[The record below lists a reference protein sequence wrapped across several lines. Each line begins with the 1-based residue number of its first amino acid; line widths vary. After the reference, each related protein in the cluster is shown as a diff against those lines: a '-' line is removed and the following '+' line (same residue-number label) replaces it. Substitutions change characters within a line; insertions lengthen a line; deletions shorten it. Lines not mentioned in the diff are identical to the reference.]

1 MIVWKIPVG
10 RTREEKKRVFTERSR
25 SDSDPHRGFD
35 SPFLMSASFLRGPQ
49 IVRYRLCNSQ
59 RRVIDGNW
67 KDGAAA
73 NGKDDFLPGQVNLK
87 TPRGAS
93 LPRHAI
99 PHLDGYFVTSSGNCQ
114 SGNATR
120 TNKINSH
127 IGTFRHHLKSAPSW
141 NYHQARWSNCLK
153 IGERRNREDSNFTT
167 FVRAYLG
174 GQNETG
180 RSNSNAVTVYWG
192 YRVNRSRLKQYPRAI
207 ERGTRVPSSNARIQG
222 LPIICSL
229 FYSYITNHD
238 TLGSI
243 GLAPFHSLALV
254 PPISDPRLEWSSA
267 SRERGVTLHNVFRTV
282 EWGQRKS

>member
-1 MIVWKIPVG
+1 MQYLDVQIQRDDRLKDTG
-10 RTREEKKRVFTERSR
+10 RKNSGRKKKRVFTERSR

-127 IGTFRHHLKSAPSW
+127 IGTFRHHLKSAPS
-141 NYHQARWSNCLK
+141 YEIIIKH
-153 IGERRNREDSNFTT
+153 GD
-167 FVRAYLG
+167 
-174 GQNETG
+174 
-180 RSNSNAVTVYWG
+180 
-192 YRVNRSRLKQYPRAI
+192 
-207 ERGTRVPSSNARIQG
+207 
-222 LPIICSL
+222 PI
-229 FYSYITNHD
+229 
-238 TLGSI
+238 
-243 GLAPFHSLALV
+243 V
-254 PPISDPRLEWSSA
+254 
-267 SRERGVTLHNVFRTV
+267 
-282 EWGQRKS
+282 